1 MNKKI
6 VYVLELVL
14 LAAVVIFLFK
24 LGVPVVT
31 TILLFLLILGLLVFV
46 HELGH
51 FWVAKKA
58 GMRVEEFGFGF
69 PPRMFGIKRGETIYS
84 VNWIPLGGF
93 VKIAGEDGGQT
104 QDDKS
109 FSRKG
114 FWARLSVLAAG
125 VTMNVIFAWLLIS
138 IAMGL
143 GVPTALNE
151 GESLPKYAKAEA
163 AYVAVNEVGV
173 DSPAEMAGIKVGD
186 KVVSVNGESVE
197 SIEELQALT
206 KLNLDKETKYVL
218 ARGNDNFE
226 KTIIPRGNPPEGQGA
241 LGVSLSL
248 VANVSYPWHSVLYHG
263 FIATWNLLAATVTA
277 FITIIGQW
285 VGGENVSGQLSG
297 PVGIAVL
304 TRDVAELG
312 FIYILQFAAI
322 LSVNLAVINAVPFPA
337 LDGGRILFLIIEKIR
352 GRKLPETAE
361 QLANTIGFAL
371 LLLLMVF
378 VTVRDFGKFNI
389 IDRVINL
396 IS

>member
-263 FIATWNLLAATVTA
+263 FIATWNLLSATVTA

-322 LSVNLAVINAVPFPA
+322 LSVNLAVINAVPF
-337 LDGGRILFLIIEKIR
+337 
-352 GRKLPETAE
+352 
-361 QLANTIGFAL
+361 QL
-371 LLLLMVF
+371 
-378 VTVRDFGKFNI
+378 
-389 IDRVINL
+389 
-396 IS
+396 

>member
-69 PPRMFGIKRGETIYS
+69 PPRMFGVKRGETIYS